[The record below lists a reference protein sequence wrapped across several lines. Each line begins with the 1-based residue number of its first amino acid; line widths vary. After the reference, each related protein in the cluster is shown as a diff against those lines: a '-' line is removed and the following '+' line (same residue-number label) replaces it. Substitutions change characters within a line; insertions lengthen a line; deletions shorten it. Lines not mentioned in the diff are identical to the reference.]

1 MTKSI
6 RYTLDDF
13 IEIEE
18 DGFVYN
24 LPEETL
30 ELINKLS
37 DMVGAPSYNKT
48 PIFLKKEKR
57 VNKKR
62 GNMKIDMTDE
72 DWEIF
77 RNFQA
82 TELEKKEGIEK
93 KLDECRML
101 LNKISND
108 NYNKIKDKLILIISE
123 LIDNEEYMTIICNF
137 IFETASTNKFYSEL
151 YAKLYSELILKYE
164 ILNKIFNVSFSEFIV
179 LFDNIESCNS
189 SENYDLFCKINKN
202 NEKRRAMSSFIV
214 NLMKKDIIT
223 SNMLMDIILKLS
235 TKFNELLLLN
245 NMQASIEEISENL
258 YILLTDSISYLERND
273 KWLSIINNLKD
284 ISKYNIKEY
293 QSLSHK
299 TIFKIMDILD
309 KIKA

>member
-137 IFETASTNKFYSEL
+137 IFETAST
-151 YAKLYSELILKYE
+151 
-164 ILNKIFNVSFSEFIV
+164 
-179 LFDNIESCNS
+179 
-189 SENYDLFCKINKN
+189 
-202 NEKRRAMSSFIV
+202 
-214 NLMKKDIIT
+214 
-223 SNMLMDIILKLS
+223 
-235 TKFNELLLLN
+235 
-245 NMQASIEEISENL
+245 
-258 YILLTDSISYLERND
+258 
-273 KWLSIINNLKD
+273 
-284 ISKYNIKEY
+284 
-293 QSLSHK
+293 
-299 TIFKIMDILD
+299 
-309 KIKA
+309 